1 MFSNCDPQQLWFFF
15 TLLLY
20 QLFEDCWRHI
30 GWTELTMGLQPT
42 KSQLLNIIV
51 NAEVGLKNSFW
62 IMYFK
67 FRGKCTKYKFITEHK
82 PLVSAKYRVLHISLD
97 ICNLPLLSASSRILF
112 FHKITG
118 SQYCQ
123 THPGKIPCPFCE
135 LQTIS

>member
-1 MFSNCDPQQLWFFF
+1 MFSNCDPQQLRFFF

-135 LQTIS
+135 LLTIS